1 MTCSHIIYVL
11 LLLVNMIT
19 AIYIG
24 KITWLQRKSDT
35 ETRLMGLM
43 FLALSVLGITQIFHL
58 MESEKI
64 WFTFTLFRDIV
75 HLLCK

>member
-11 LLLVNMIT
+11 LLLVNVIT

-24 KITWLQRKSDT
+24 KIAWNERKSNS
-35 ETRLMGLM
+35 ETRLMAVM
-43 FLALSVLGITQIFHL
+43 FLALSVLGITQLFHL
-58 MESEKI
+58 MESEII
-64 WFTFTLFRDIV
+64 WFTFTAIHDIV